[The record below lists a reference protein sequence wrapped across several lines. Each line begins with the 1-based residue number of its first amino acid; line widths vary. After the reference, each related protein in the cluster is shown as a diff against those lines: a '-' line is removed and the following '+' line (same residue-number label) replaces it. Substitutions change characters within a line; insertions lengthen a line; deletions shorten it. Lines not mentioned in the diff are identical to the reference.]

1 MNQLYNYLLKRGG
14 VKMIMRQSPSRASV
28 LDTVVK
34 LGFEVTEISNKQR
47 KSRVK
52 NYNVNMDAKRD
63 QKVLLGLS
71 YYSNGLL

>member
-1 MNQLYNYLLKRGG
+1 
-14 VKMIMRQSPSRASV
+14 MIMRQSPSRASV